1 MKQIKTLRF
10 FIWHLGIKRPEFLD
24 RIERCTPLTSIE
36 EIDKQV
42 NKTLADLQEK
52 ESAIIQDIVINDTTI
67 LRHNNGGDDTIMRT
81 YTIYYDRR

>member
-10 FIWHLGIKRPEFLD
+10 FIWHSGIKRPEFLD
-24 RIERCTPLTSIE
+24 RIERCTPFAPIE

-52 ESAIIQDIVINDTTI
+52 ESTIIQDIVIHDTTI
-67 LRHNNGGDDTIMRT
+67 QRNSNGDDDTIMRT

>member
-10 FIWHLGIKRPEFLD
+10 CIWHSGIKCP
-24 RIERCTPLTSIE
+24 E

-52 ESAIIQDIVINDTTI
+52 ESAIIQDIVIHDTTI
-67 LRHNNGGDDTIMRT
+67 QRNSNDEDDTIMRT

>member
-10 FIWHLGIKRPEFLD
+10 FIWHSGIKCP
-24 RIERCTPLTSIE
+24 E

-67 LRHNNGGDDTIMRT
+67 LRHSNGEDDTIMRT